1 METGKLFSIGHSNH
15 DLNTFINLLRSNKV
29 DIVIDVRSYPY
40 SKYSKHFDR
49 EKLSLS
55 LKENG
60 IEYKFMGGGLGGR
73 PRGDEFYDEEGHVL
87 YSKLSESGKFNNDL
101 NIVKELTSKKHV
113 SLMCSEENPEI
124 CHRHL
129 LIGRV
134 LNKEGIKINYIRKD
148 NSVQFY
154 DELKSGEKRGS
165 QTTLF
170 GSGKEI
176 DEWISIRSVLPKKL
190 PKTSLKD

>member
-60 IEYKFMGGGLGGR
+60 IEYKFMGEGLGGR

-154 DELKSGEKRGS
+154 DELKSGEKKGS

-170 GSGKEI
+170 GPGKEI